1 MIATETPLEV
11 KISLCH
17 PPETVAMQ
25 QDLSGSDLFL
35 SFIRGSLSELNINCF
50 SHLSLNAL

>member
-11 KISLCH
+11 EISLCH
-17 PPETVAMQ
+17 PLEIVAMR
-25 QDLSGSDLFL
+25 QDLSGNDLFL
-35 SFIRGSLSELNINCF
+35 SFIRESLSELNINCF